1 MRIHDLRPA
10 DGSVK
15 SKKRV
20 GRGRSSGHGKTSG
33 RGTKGQLS
41 RSGGGKGP
49 GFEGGQN
56 PLQRRLPKLPGFK
69 NRFKKVFAL
78 VNVADLEQF
87 ENGTV
92 IDTEKLLAEGLIKK
106 IDIPVKVLGD
116 GDLSKKL
123 IVKAAAFSA
132 GAKEKIEQAGGQ
144 AEVL

>member
-87 ENGTV
+87 DNGTV